1 MVRLYA
7 QVLRQWIL
15 ALPEVFAAQLEQLNS
30 LDAKAGDGDHGST
43 ILRGV
48 RAAAEAVNGLSENNA
63 KTVLS
68 TAGSALR
75 RSAGGASGP
84 LFSSL
89 LLELAKT
96 TSEEGLELAG
106 FLEGL
111 TNTIATVSRLG
122 KAQLGDRT
130 MLDALAPALEA
141 AQNQA
146 DLSGAL
152 LAAVQGA
159 QRGVEA
165 TASMT
170 ARKGRAQFV
179 NAGQVNSPDAGATS
193 VALMLQTLQEVALEK
208 TNQ

>member
-1 MVRLYA
+1 MVRLCA
-7 QVLRQWIL
+7 QMLRQWIL

-96 TSEEGLELAG
+96 TREEGLELAG
-106 FLEGL
+106 LLEGL
-111 TNTIATVSRLG
+111 SNTIATVSRLG
-122 KAQLGDRT
+122 KAQPGDRT

-179 NAGQVNSPDAGATS
+179 NAGQVSSPDAGATS

-208 TNQ
+208 TN